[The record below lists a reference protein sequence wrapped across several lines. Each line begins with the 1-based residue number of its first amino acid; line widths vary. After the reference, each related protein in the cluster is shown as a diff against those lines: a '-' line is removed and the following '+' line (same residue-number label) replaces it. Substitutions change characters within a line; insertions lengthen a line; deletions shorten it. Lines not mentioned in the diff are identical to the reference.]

1 LEEAKSGKRAVFFVD
16 AAHFVLGIYLGL
28 WCFERLFVKSGSG
41 RQRFNVLGA
50 LNAVTHE
57 LITVTND
64 TYINAQSVCEL
75 LHKLAAL
82 IVYPITL
89 VLDNARYQKCALVF
103 ELAQSLN
110 IELLYLTT
118 YSQLEFN

>member
-1 LEEAKSGKRAVFFVD
+1 M
-16 AAHFVLGIYLGL
+16 
-28 WCFERLFVKSGSG
+28 WCFERLFVKSGAG

-64 TYINAQSVCEL
+64 SYINAQSVCDL

-82 IVYPITL
+82 GLTIPITL

-110 IELLYLTT
+110 IEPIWYLRKSKKRGQTWDIAAA
-118 YSQLEFN
+118 